1 MFVGVICQHRPSF
14 RINKLTQKQT
24 EKYDNKN
31 KEKTNKEVEN
41 LCFFAYQSPTHTRCK
56 GFNWNFRMR
65 MSSDKGEEMEPLW
78 RFACSAVMAL
88 RRGILNYT
96 KQQQQQLSFT
106 ILQAAGKIFGS
117 FYCHL
122 ACDGWLGLLCG
133 MPEGGRSLRLLLLL
147 LLGR

>member
-1 MFVGVICQHRPSF
+1 MKI
-14 RINKLTQKQT
+14 
-24 EKYDNKN
+24 

-41 LCFFAYQSPTHTRCK
+41 LCFSAYQSPTHTRCK

-65 MSSDKGEEMEPLW
+65 MSSDKEEEMEPLW

-96 KQQQQQLSFT
+96 KQQQQLSFT

-122 ACDGWLGLLCG
+122 ACDGWLGSLCG
-133 MPEGGRSLRLLLLL
+133 MPDRGRSLRLLLLL
-147 LLGR
+147 LMLDR